1 MSKTHRENYR
11 RPAKGRNRM
20 NRPERQ
26 IKVRSVRRQ
35 PFDPRPLGRVAIAQ
49 ALAEAEV
56 EKAAATEAAQQPEGR
71 HKNGGA
77 NDSE

>member
-1 MSKTHRENYR
+1 
-11 RPAKGRNRM
+11 M

-35 PFDPRPLGRVAIAQ
+35 PFDPRPLGRVAITQ

-56 EKAAATEAAQQPEGR
+56 EKAAETEAARQSEGH
-71 HKNGGA
+71 HKEGGA